1 MISAFSHAGLIKDS
15 DFEIKVAQV
24 GRQVLHVCI
33 PGVKKEIR
41 NWKKGKEKEVGTL
54 GVRVEPRK
62 DGQCGRQKGITPRR
76 GAWTQVGEGGEGGEG
91 GENGRRGRDGEGGSG
106 RLGAKRGNERRW
118 SWVSGGWALDVWALA
133 KHVPRVPK

>member
-76 GAWTQVGEGGEGGEG
+76 GAWTQVGEGGEGGVGG
-91 GENGRRGRDGEGGSG
+91 GERSAGKGWGRGEWKAW
-106 RLGAKRGNERRW
+106 REERERAT
-118 SWVSGGWALDVWALA
+118 VVVG
-133 KHVPRVPK
+133 